1 MMEMVKP
8 GTLAGP
14 EWNASL
20 TTHLEIPIHS
30 SWSMEAFAG
39 MPAEPSS

>member
-1 MMEMVKP
+1 MMEMVKA

-14 EWNASL
+14 EWNVSL
-20 TTHLEIPIHS
+20 TTHLEIPIH